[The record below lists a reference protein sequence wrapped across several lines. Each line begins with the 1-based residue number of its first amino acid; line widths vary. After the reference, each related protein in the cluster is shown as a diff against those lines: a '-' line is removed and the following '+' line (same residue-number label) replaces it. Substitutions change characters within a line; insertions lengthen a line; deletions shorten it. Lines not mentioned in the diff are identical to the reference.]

1 MQPVL
6 VSLQYSKNNCQM
18 VESLFVCLFLVDRA
32 FNYQQH
38 GDLLLGIP
46 SDTGEETTVWIVQNT
61 AYS

>member
-1 MQPVL
+1 
-6 VSLQYSKNNCQM
+6 M
-18 VESLFVCLFLVDRA
+18 VESLFFWFFLVDRA

-61 AYS
+61 AYSWSCAVTFEC